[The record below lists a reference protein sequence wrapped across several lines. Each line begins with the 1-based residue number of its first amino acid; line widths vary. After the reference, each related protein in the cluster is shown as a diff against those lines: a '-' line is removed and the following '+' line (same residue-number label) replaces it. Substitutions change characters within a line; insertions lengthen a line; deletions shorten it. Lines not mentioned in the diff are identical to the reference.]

1 MGRLVEIRE
10 FSSGDLPAASRITE
24 HIWGEECGTL
34 PPDLSRMIYEY
45 LVRYYYVPDSSLSLA
60 AADGE
65 NTLRAFLLAAAGE
78 YSHKAADEWAA
89 RNCPAEGRGFFNAYR
104 AYLDG
109 NGDAVRRMLKEKEVR
124 LLLFGSLQKG
134 AGSLLLNELVR
145 RCRGRGV
152 SSLLLWTDDT
162 CDFAWYDRRGFS
174 LAAEFDAIP
183 SLPGRKLR
191 TLVFRKEL

>member
-1 MGRLVEIRE
+1 MEQLVEIRE
-10 FSSGDLPAASRITE
+10 FSSGDLHAASRITE

-78 YSHKAADEWAA
+78 FSHKAADEWAA

-109 NGDAVRRMLKEKEVR
+109 NGDAVRRMLKEKDNDCHW
-124 LLLFGSLQKG
+124 LLGERKGSPSAAFWKF
-134 AGSLLLNELVR
+134 AK
-145 RCRGRGV
+145 RGG
-152 SSLLLWTDDT
+152 LP
-162 CDFAWYDRRGFS
+162 
-174 LAAEFDAIP
+174 AAE
-183 SLPGRKLR
+183 
-191 TLVFRKEL
+191 